1 MSGTYDGVPDLEPT
15 PAEQHLGDRLA
26 ALVDGELGHETRE
39 RVLAH
44 LATCHTCKAE
54 ADAQRRLKSV
64 FADAAPPPPSEGL
77 LARLQGLPGG
87 LADEPGGGR
96 GGPPDSSASPW
107 DFEYLPAGSVLTSDR
122 GFRIH
127 RAHETDRPSSRGR
140 RFAFAAAGAVS
151 LAAFAIG
158 GALTSAATG
167 GSTVT
172 AGGDGGTSARSPRT
186 AAVGTERGGE
196 RGGRQGEGTGKGRTG
211 APSGPAVA
219 PTQPPVLSVS
229 PLEAAYAPRH
239 HRLTVVPVI
248 DVLPT
253 LHPPRIHPTQH
264 QAPPGGGQPEQYQS
278 VRQPLIAASP
288 MAAAP
293 TAAAPSASAP
303 SATATASVSAT
314 APVGTTTPAPT
325 LPPGR

>member
-1 MSGTYDGVPDLEPT
+1 MSGTYDTYDGAPDLEPT

-64 FADAAPPPPSEGL
+64 FADSAPPPPSEGL

-87 LADEPGGGR
+87 LDDGPGRGR
-96 GGPPDSSASPW
+96 GGPSGPPGSVW
-107 DFEYLPAGSVLTSDR
+107 DFEYLPTGGALTPDR

-127 RAHETDRPSSRGR
+127 ETDRPASRGR
-140 RFAFAAAGAVS
+140 RFAFVAAGAVS

-167 GSTVT
+167 GSTVA
-172 AGGDGGTSARSPRT
+172 AGGDGGTTTRPPRT
-186 AAVGTERGGE
+186 AAVGAERGGE
-196 RGGRQGEGTGKGRTG
+196 RPGSRPGESARKGEAGTPGGPT
-211 APSGPAVA
+211 PA
-219 PTQPPVLSVS
+219 PTPTLTPMHSPTRPVP
-229 PLEAAYAPRH
+229 PLEAAYTARYDG
-239 HRLTVVPVI
+239 LMTVPVI

-253 LHPPRIHPTQH
+253 PHPPLIRPTQYGT
-264 QAPPGGGQPEQYQS
+264 QPLDAGPPERHGPTGQPL
-278 VRQPLIAASP
+278 VAASP

-293 TAAAPSASAP
+293 SVTAPATGT
-303 SATATASVSAT
+303 ATATAP
-314 APVGTTTPAPT
+314 APVGPLAGP
-325 LPPGR
+325 